1 MCSPSCFLYRY
12 YSAKSRIIGDHEAVF
27 EHFLPFD
34 WFLYDKISVMKELNA
49 FSCSSTIR
57 RWNATLK
64 ILKMSIVLEYWNYFD
79 AVTVIN
85 YVMILVTLVNRS
97 RFKCFYIICKKKMT
111 KFLHVTYV
119 CQANLPSRKLHVQ
132 VNKRNTR
139 TSGEIYSE
147 LTMKTPMA
155 LFWCLYC

>member
-12 YSAKSRIIGDHEAVF
+12 YTAKSRIIRDHEAVF
-27 EHFLPFD
+27 EHSLPFD
-34 WFLYDKISVMKELNA
+34 WFLYDRISVMKELNA
-49 FSCSSTIR
+49 SSCSSTIR
-57 RWNATLK
+57 PWNATLK

-97 RFKCFYIICKKKMT
+97 RFKCFHIIYKKKMT

-119 CQANLPSRKLHVQ
+119 CQVNLPSRKLHVQ
-132 VNKRNTR
+132 VNKRNAR

-147 LTMKTPMA
+147 LTIKTPMA